1 MTAASMVTG
10 DWLLPAAILVPFVG
24 VLVALPLGGR
34 RAAWVAGI
42 TIITGGG
49 IAAAIARQWWS
60 AQGTLTYL
68 LGGWAPPLGIAL
80 RADGPA
86 VAMMAGI
93 AVVIAG
99 IAVYARAD
107 FAVPAAARETR
118 TSLVYWLLLLSIFGS
133 LNLAFLSGDLF
144 TLYIALELLT
154 FSAVPLVCLDGKGE
168 TLRAALRYL
177 VFALAGSIFY
187 LLGAVLLYGAFGTLD
202 IALLAARMHP
212 GSTPWVA
219 LAMMTAGL
227 LAKTALF
234 PLHLWL
240 PPAHAG
246 APPAASAILSA
257 LVVKG
262 SWFIVIRLWFDAAP
276 ALAGPAAA
284 QFLGALGATAIVF
297 GSVIALRQE
306 RLKLLVAYST
316 LAQIGYLFL
325 MFPLGYDAAGTFVR
339 GDALDAGILQALSHA
354 TAKAAMFMAAGL
366 LYKAYGHDRL
376 GELTGAAR
384 VMPVTVLAFV
394 VGGLALM
401 GVLPS
406 GAYLAKKL
414 LQASAAASA
423 QWWWDA
429 VLTAGGFLTAS
440 YVVLVTVRVLRRAAP
455 DAARPAAVPRS
466 QELAALA
473 LALGSFALAWIAVTG
488 PLPASLVKNPLAP
501 GELATLATTILGGAL
516 LAFAFA
522 REAPFAAGA
531 GAVRALRTVF
541 TPVGRTLEAID
552 YTLRG
557 WSVAGLALLL
567 VTLTFAL
574 LMRMHG

>member
-1 MTAASMVTG
+1 MTPAAGVAADG
-10 DWLLPAAILVPFVG
+10 LLPAAVIVPFAG
-24 VLVALPLGGR
+24 MLFALVLGGR
-34 RAAWVAGI
+34 RAVWVAAA
-42 TIITGGG
+42 T
-49 IAAAIARQWWS
+49 IAAGGAIAVVIARQWW
-60 AQGTLTYL
+60 AIQGTLTYF

-107 FAVPAAARETR
+107 FGAPAGARETR
-118 TSLVYWLLLLSIFGS
+118 SSLVYWLLLLSIFAS

-144 TLYIALELLT
+144 TLYVALELLT

-202 IALLAARMHP
+202 IALLAARMQP
-212 GSTPWVA
+212 GSTPWLA

-262 SWFIVIRLWFDAAP
+262 SWFIVIRLWFDVAP

-284 QFLGALGATAIVF
+284 QLLGSLGAAAIVV
-297 GSVIALRQE
+297 GSVLALRQE

-325 MFPLGYDAAGTFVR
+325 MFPLGYDASGAFVR
-339 GDALDAGILQALSHA
+339 GGALDAGVLQALAHA

-376 GELTGAAR
+376 GELTGAGRA
-384 VMPVTVLAFV
+384 MPVTVLAFV
-394 VGGLALM
+394 VGGVALM

-414 LQASAAASA
+414 LLASAAASA
-423 QWWWDA
+423 QWWWDV

-440 YVVLVTVRVLRRAAP
+440 YVVLVTVRALRRPPA
-455 DAARPAAVPRS
+455 DATPPAAVPRS
-466 QELAALA
+466 QELAALT
-473 LALGSFALAWIAVTG
+473 LALCSFALAWVAVAG

-501 GELATLATTILGGAL
+501 SEFAWLMTTVVVGAL
-516 LAFAFA
+516 LALGFA

-531 GAVRALRTVF
+531 GAVRALRAVCA
-541 TPVGRTLEAID
+541 PVGRALEAID
-552 YTLRG
+552 YALRG
-557 WSVAGLALLL
+557 WSVASLSLVL
-567 VTLTFAL
+567 VTLAFAL
-574 LMRMHG
+574 LMRTHG